1 MYDTWLKELFDFF
14 LSRPKNQN
22 ALKAFQNIL
31 IRHGL
36 TTIIR
41 QVVMPGP
48 VYILYI
54 YIYIHEQ
61 Q

>member
-41 QVVMPGP
+41 HLKVVMPGP

-54 YIYIHEQ
+54 YIYT
-61 Q
+61 